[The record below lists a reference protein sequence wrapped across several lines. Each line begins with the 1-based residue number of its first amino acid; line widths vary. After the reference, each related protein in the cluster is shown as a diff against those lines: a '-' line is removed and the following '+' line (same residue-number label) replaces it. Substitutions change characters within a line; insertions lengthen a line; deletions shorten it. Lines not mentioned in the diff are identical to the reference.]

1 MYASLHTSN
10 FLIAAGLAVGIGG
23 VPAAHAQSKSLI
35 YVINQIEV
43 TDQTGFKVYADRQEE
58 LIKKHGGRF
67 IVRGGS
73 VIAMEGTAPK
83 RVTEYVFEDT
93 EHFKAWQN
101 EPEQKELSSIRDKA
115 SKFNSFAVEGL
126 AQ

>member
-1 MYASLHTSN
+1 MQSAYVINL
-10 FLIAAGLAVGIGG
+10 LIAIGIAVGSGG
-23 VPAAHAQSKSLI
+23 VPAAHAQSKSPM

-43 TDQTGFKVYADRQEE
+43 TDQPSFKVYADRQEV
-58 LIKKHGGRF
+58 LVKKHGGRF

-101 EPEQKELSSIRDKA
+101 EPEQKELSSMRDKV
-115 SKFNSFAVEGL
+115 STFNSFAVEGL

>member
-1 MYASLHTSN
+1 LRIAHINNL
-10 FLIAAGLAVGIGG
+10 LIAVGIAIGIGG
-23 VPAAHAQSKSLI
+23 APAAHAQSKSP
-35 YVINQIEV
+35 
-43 TDQTGFKVYADRQEE
+43 
-58 LIKKHGGRF
+58 IKKHGGRF
-67 IVRGGS
+67 VVRGGS

-83 RVTEYVFEDT
+83 RITEYVFEDT

-101 EPEQKELSSIRDKA
+101 EPEQKDLSSIRDKA

>member
-1 MYASLHTSN
+1 MQSAYVINL
-10 FLIAAGLAVGIGG
+10 LIAIGIAVGSGG
-23 VPAAHAQSKSLI
+23 VPATHAQSKSPM

-43 TDQTGFKVYADRQEE
+43 TDQPSFKVYADRQEV
-58 LIKKHGGRF
+58 LVKKHGGRF

-115 SKFNSFAVEGL
+115 STFNSFAVEGL

>member
-1 MYASLHTSN
+1 MQSAHLSSI
-10 FLIAAGLAVGIGG
+10 LIAVGIAVGIGG
-23 VPAAHAQSKSLI
+23 VPAAHAQSKSPM

-43 TDQTGFKVYADRQEE
+43 TDQASFKAYADRQEV

-83 RVTEYVFEDT
+83 RMTEYVFEDI

-101 EPEQKELSSIRDKA
+101 EPEQKELSSMRDRA

>member
-1 MYASLHTSN
+1 MRIVHIKNS
-10 FLIAAGLAVGIGG
+10 LIAVGIAVGIGG
-23 VPAAHAQSKSLI
+23 VPAAHAQSKSPI
-35 YVINQIEV
+35 YVINQIKV
-43 TDQTGFKVYADRQEE
+43 TDQVGFKVYADRQEV
-58 LIKKHGGRF
+58 LIKKHGGRL
-67 IVRGGS
+67 IIRGGS
-73 VIAMEGTAPK
+73 VIAMEGTAPT

-101 EPEQKELSSIRDKA
+101 EPEQKELSSSRDKA

>member
-1 MYASLHTSN
+1 MRIVHISN
-10 FLIAAGLAVGIGG
+10 LLIAVGIAFGIGG
-23 VPAAHAQSKSLI
+23 VPAAHAQSKSPM

-43 TDQTGFKVYADRQEE
+43 TDQAGFKVYADRQEV

-83 RVTEYVFEDT
+83 RLTEYAFEDIG
-93 EHFKAWQN
+93 HFRAWQN
-101 EPEQKELSSIRDKA
+101 EPEQKELSSIRDRA

>member
-1 MYASLHTSN
+1 MQADYISN
-10 FLIAAGLAVGIGG
+10 ILIAVGIFVGIGG
-23 VPAAHAQSKSLI
+23 VPAAHAQSKSSM

-43 TDQTGFKVYADRQEE
+43 TDRAGFKVYADRQEM
-58 LIKKHGGRF
+58 LVKKHGGRF

-73 VIAMEGTAPK
+73 ITAMEGMAPT
-83 RVTEYVFEDT
+83 RVTEYIFEDT

-101 EPEQKELSSIRDKA
+101 EPEQKELSSMRDKV
-115 SKFNSFAVEGL
+115 STFNSFAVEGL

>member
-1 MYASLHTSN
+1 M
-10 FLIAAGLAVGIGG
+10 
-23 VPAAHAQSKSLI
+23 
-35 YVINQIEV
+35 
-43 TDQTGFKVYADRQEE
+43 TDQPSFKGYADRQEV
-58 LIKKHGGRF
+58 LVKKHGGRF

-73 VIAMEGTAPK
+73 VIAMDGTAPK

-115 SKFNSFAVEGL
+115 STFNSFAVEGL
-126 AQ
+126 PQ

>member
-1 MYASLHTSN
+1 MQIAYIGN
-10 FLIAAGLAVGIGG
+10 FLIALGLTIGFGG
-23 VPAAHAQSKSLI
+23 VQAAHAQSKSPM

-43 TDQTGFKVYADRQEE
+43 SDQAAFKVYADRQEV

-67 IVRGGS
+67 IVRGGN

-83 RVTEYVFEDT
+83 RLTEYVFEDT
-93 EHFKAWQN
+93 EHFKAWLN
-101 EPEQKELSSIRDKA
+101 EPEQKELSSSRDKA

>member
-1 MYASLHTSN
+1 MQSAYVINL
-10 FLIAAGLAVGIGG
+10 LIAIGIAVGSGG
-23 VPAAHAQSKSLI
+23 VPAAHAQSKSPM

-43 TDQTGFKVYADRQEE
+43 TDQPSFKVYADRQEV
-58 LIKKHGGRF
+58 LVKKHGGRF

>member
-1 MYASLHTSN
+1 MRIAHISN
-10 FLIAAGLAVGIGG
+10 LLIAVGIAVGIGS
-23 VPAAHAQSKSLI
+23 VPEAHAQSKSPM

-43 TDQTGFKVYADRQEE
+43 TDQAGFKVYADRQEV

-83 RVTEYVFEDT
+83 RLTEYVFEDIG
-93 EHFKAWQN
+93 HFRAWQN
-101 EPEQKELSSIRDKA
+101 EPEQKELSSIRDRA

-126 AQ
+126 AH

>member
-1 MYASLHTSN
+1 MRIANTSTL
-10 FLIAAGLAVGIGG
+10 LIAVGIAVGIGG
-23 VPAAHAQSKSLI
+23 VSAAHAQSKSPM

-43 TDQTGFKVYADRQEE
+43 IDQAGFKAYADRQEV
-58 LIKKHGGRF
+58 LVKKHGGRF

-73 VIAMEGTAPK
+73 VIAMEGMAPK

-93 EHFKAWQN
+93 ENFKAWQN
-101 EPEQKELSSIRDKA
+101 EPEQKDLSSIRDKA
-115 SKFNSFAVEGL
+115 SKFNSFAVEGM

>member
-1 MYASLHTSN
+1 MRSAHISN
-10 FLIAAGLAVGIGG
+10 LLIAVGVAVGVGG
-23 VPAAHAQSKSLI
+23 IPVAYAQSKSPM

-43 TDQTGFKVYADRQEE
+43 TDQPGFKAYADRQEA
-58 LIKKHGGRF
+58 LVKKHGGRF

-83 RVTEYVFEDT
+83 RITEYVFEDA

-126 AQ
+126 AP

>member
-1 MYASLHTSN
+1 MK
-10 FLIAAGLAVGIGG
+10 IAHFGIPFIVIGISAGIGG
-23 VPAAHAQSKSLI
+23 ASAARAQSKSPM

-43 TDQTGFKVYADRQEE
+43 TDQPSFKVYADRQEA
-58 LIKKHGGRF
+58 LVKKHGGRF

-115 SKFNSFAVEGL
+115 STFNSFAVEGL

>member
-1 MYASLHTSN
+1 M
-10 FLIAAGLAVGIGG
+10 
-23 VPAAHAQSKSLI
+23 

-43 TDQTGFKVYADRQEE
+43 TDPAGFKAYADQQEV

-73 VIAMEGTAPK
+73 VTAIEGKAPK
-83 RVTEYVFEDT
+83 RITEYVFEDT

-101 EPEQKELSSIRDKA
+101 EPEQKELSARRDKT
-115 SKFNSFAVEGL
+115 SKFNAFAVEGL
-126 AQ
+126 AP

>member
-1 MYASLHTSN
+1 MRIAHISN
-10 FLIAAGLAVGIGG
+10 FLIGAGIAIGIGG
-23 VPAAHAQSKSLI
+23 VPAAHAQSKSPM

-43 TDQTGFKVYADRQEE
+43 TDQAGFKVYADRQEV

-101 EPEQKELSSIRDKA
+101 EPEQKDLSSIRDKA
-115 SKFNSFAVEGL
+115 SKFMATGWP
-126 AQ
+126 

>member
-1 MYASLHTSN
+1 MQSAHLSSI
-10 FLIAAGLAVGIGG
+10 LIAVGIAVGIGG
-23 VPAAHAQSKSLI
+23 VPAAHAQSKSPM

-43 TDQTGFKVYADRQEE
+43 TDQASFKAYADRQEV

-83 RVTEYVFEDT
+83 RMTEYVFEDI

-101 EPEQKELSSIRDKA
+101 EPEQKELSSMRDRA
-115 SKFNSFAVEGL
+115 SKFNAFAVEGL

>member
-1 MYASLHTSN
+1 MRIAHIGTL
-10 FLIAAGLAVGIGG
+10 LIAVGIAVGIGS
-23 VPAAHAQSKSLI
+23 VPAAHAQSKSPM

-43 TDQTGFKVYADRQEE
+43 TDQAVFKGYADRQEV

-73 VIAMEGTAPK
+73 VIAMEGMAPK
-83 RVTEYVFEDT
+83 RLTEYVFEDA
-93 EHFKAWQN
+93 EHFTAWQN

-126 AQ
+126 VQ

>member
-1 MYASLHTSN
+1 MQVAHISN
-10 FLIAAGLAVGIGG
+10 LLIAVGIAVGIGG
-23 VPAAHAQSKSLI
+23 VPAAHAQSKSPM

-43 TDQTGFKVYADRQEE
+43 TDQAGFTVYKDRQEV
-58 LIKKHGGRF
+58 LIKKHGGHF

-73 VIAMEGTAPK
+73 IIAMEGMAPK
-83 RVTEYVFEDT
+83 RFTEYVFEDS
-93 EHFKAWQN
+93 EHFKAWQS
-101 EPEQKELSSIRDKA
+101 EPEQRELVSIRDKA